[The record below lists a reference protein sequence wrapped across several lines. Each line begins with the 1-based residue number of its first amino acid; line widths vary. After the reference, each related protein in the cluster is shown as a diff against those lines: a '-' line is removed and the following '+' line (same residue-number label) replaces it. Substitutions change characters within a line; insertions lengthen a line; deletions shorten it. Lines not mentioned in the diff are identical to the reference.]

1 MCWNWATEPS
11 TTSRARPTGR
21 RPGTASTAGAR
32 PCTPPAPR
40 PPIEPGDWSARSGY
54 LRGQRLAADSRV
66 TAVFCGNDH
75 IALGVLRA
83 FHEAGR
89 PVPGRVSVVG
99 FDDTPES
106 GYFLPPLT
114 TIHQDFAELGRRSV
128 DLLVSQLAGSPTPEV
143 GPVHLSPHLVVRAS
157 ANSAP

>member
-1 MCWNWATEPS
+1 V
-11 TTSRARPTGR
+11 
-21 RPGTASTAGAR
+21 
-32 PCTPPAPR
+32 

-54 LRGQRLAADSRV
+54 LRGQHLAADTRV

-89 PVPGRVSVVG
+89 TVPGRVSVVG

-128 DLLVSQLAGSPTPEV
+128 ELLVSQLSGRQSRDSCA
-143 GPVHLSPHLVVRAS
+143 VHLSPHLVVRAS
-157 ANSAP
+157 ANTAP